1 MYISTSYNVGDT
13 VYYYDADN
21 DSVDRAKV
29 VLITIRRGF
38 KADEIR
44 YTLRIRGATELIDC
58 AESTLFSRP
67 ESAFYHNPLP
77 VECAPITEAAAEVTA
92 KF

>member
-1 MYISTSYNVGDT
+1 MYISTSHNVGDT

-29 VLITIRRGF
+29 VQINIRRGF
-38 KADEIR
+38 KTDEISYR
-44 YTLRIRGATELIDC
+44 LRIRGSTELIDC

-67 ESAFYHNPLP
+67 ESAFYNNPLP
-77 VECAPITEAAAEVTA
+77 VECAPITEETAEVTVP
-92 KF
+92 F